1 MDRQSLRIS
10 RERLTHSVIGV
21 RAEFANSD
29 PYTGALV
36 ARGRELLG
44 GALKR
49 HSNDFILRVLEDTY

>member
-1 MDRQSLRIS
+1 MDRQSSKIS

-36 ARGRELLG
+36 ARGRELLE
-44 GALKR
+44 A
-49 HSNDFILRVLEDTY
+49 TY